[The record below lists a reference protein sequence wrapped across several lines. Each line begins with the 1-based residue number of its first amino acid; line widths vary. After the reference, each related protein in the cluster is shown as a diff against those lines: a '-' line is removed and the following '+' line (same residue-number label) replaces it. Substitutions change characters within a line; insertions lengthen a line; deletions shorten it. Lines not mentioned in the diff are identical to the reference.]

1 MGQPV
6 LFVFLPRRITI
17 MSESERS
24 DPKSLEG
31 SKNPKTCPNT
41 MPGLH
46 GDQTGNLPGFV
57 SINYFCKDNLQL
69 KIFH

>member
-1 MGQPV
+1 
-6 LFVFLPRRITI
+6 